1 MLPFT
6 LFFILLTSAAIKHSK
21 ILHGKQTWLVAW
33 AFLVIPRFQK
43 PWKEFKSSLCGIYI
57 YIYIYIHIYTYLL
70 QLLQLHV
77 TIIFTYRDAI
87 SLTDFSE
94 CLGSVQWKQKQKLS
108 SSKHNSRETLTKF
121 KPEET
126 SQVTIDHSS

>member
-1 MLPFT
+1 M
-6 LFFILLTSAAIKHSK
+6 
-21 ILHGKQTWLVAW
+21 
-33 AFLVIPRFQK
+33 
-43 PWKEFKSSLCGIYI
+43 
-57 YIYIYIHIYTYLL
+57 L
-70 QLLQLHV
+70 QLLQLIQLSV
-77 TIIFTYRDAI
+77 TSISTYRDAI

-94 CLGSVQWKQKQKLS
+94 CSGSVQWKYKQKLS